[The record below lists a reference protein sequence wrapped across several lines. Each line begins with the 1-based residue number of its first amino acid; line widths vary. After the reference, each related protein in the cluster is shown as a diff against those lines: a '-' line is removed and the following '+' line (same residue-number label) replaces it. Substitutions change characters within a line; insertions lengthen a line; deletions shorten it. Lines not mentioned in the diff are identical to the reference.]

1 MNIFSFSCT
10 CIEFCNMLGSLIQ
23 IIVAIALTL
32 LLLAIGFSIY
42 NMEKINAIKESG
54 TIRKE
59 VVIYNGIKDLKDS
72 ETFNTFNPLGTNYR
86 NLSPAINQRG
96 GAEYSYSFWLYID
109 YTAANFKAAE
119 TSLKTTDGNL
129 KDYNAYVLLL
139 RGNPITTKYKS
150 ICSDENKLRI
160 KDDVLVKNPM
170 IRLDNAG
177 DALVVEFNTYQTPDP
192 VIQNTQNVCNVTSSN
207 WLETNIQRFGV
218 KSLRTTFDKQWFMVT
233 VIIQDTYPTD
243 PLPMRNKTRVQIYI
257 NEEKKVDAYADGRVN
272 ENASSNPSILRT
284 AAANLYVAPDIKS
297 GTTSVTKKVT
307 GGKSLL
313 LSDLSYFNY
322 AVDSITISERYKKG
336 HSTTYA
342 TPETSTLDSD
352 PADLKA
358 TASSEGTS
366 AIA

>member
-1 MNIFSFSCT
+1 
-10 CIEFCNMLGSLIQ
+10 MLGSFIQ

-32 LLLAIGFSIY
+32 LLLAIGFSVY

-59 VVIYNGIKDLKDS
+59 VVIYNGIKDLKES

-109 YTAANFKAAE
+109 YTAAAFTPPSTN
-119 TSLKTTDGNL
+119 LKTTDGNIEL
-129 KDYNAYVLLL
+129 YNAYVLLL

-150 ICSDENKLRI
+150 ICSDDTKVRI
-160 KDDVLVKNPM
+160 KNDVLVKNPM
-170 IRLDNAG
+170 IRLDNGG

-207 WLETNIQRFGV
+207 WLETNVQRFGV
-218 KSLRTTFDKQWFMVT
+218 KSLRNTFNKEWFMVT
-233 VIIQDTYPTD
+233 VIIQDTYPSD
-243 PLPMRNKTRVQIYI
+243 PLPLRNKTRVQIYI

-272 ENASSNPSILRT
+272 ENSSSNPSILRT
-284 AAANLYVAPDIKS
+284 AAANLHVAPLVKS
-297 GTTSVTKKVT
+297 GTTDVTKKVSA
-307 GGKSLL
+307 GKALL

-322 AVDSITISERYKKG
+322 AVDSATISDRYKKG

-342 TPETSTLDSD
+342 VPDTTTDTLDPSK
-352 PADLKA
+352 LEA
-358 TASSEGTS
+358 TASAEGTS